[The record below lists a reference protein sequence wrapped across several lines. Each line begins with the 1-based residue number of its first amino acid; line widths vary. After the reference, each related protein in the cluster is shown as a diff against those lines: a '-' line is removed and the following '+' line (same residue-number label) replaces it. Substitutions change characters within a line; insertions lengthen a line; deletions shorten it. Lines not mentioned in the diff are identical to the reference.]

1 VRTVKI
7 DQDLLIPAGR
17 HTLSP
22 REVGQRQRE
31 RLIRAMVLCASEQ
44 GYAETTIAD
53 VVRVA
58 RTSRSAFYEHFADK
72 EACFL
77 AAYAQMTGAFIK
89 ASLEAADRVPAWEEK
104 LEAGILTYFRY
115 MAEHPEVAVST
126 VVEIHSAGRAGLKAR
141 NRALRQW
148 MGTIE
153 GVAVLGRREGVQIP
167 ELGEVGCAAIVLA
180 SEAYVQEYAR
190 RNRVRKVQEKAADV
204 LALARTLFKHG
215 VGAEDEI
222 APASPSAVPL
232 ERASAPVDGAS
243 AEATPD
249 PSAHV
254 DGASADATPDPGL
267 GAPDGTKAGD
277 AAPDEAGSPDGVAL
291 G

>member
-1 VRTVKI
+1 
-7 DQDLLIPAGR
+7 
-17 HTLSP
+17 
-22 REVGQRQRE
+22 
-31 RLIRAMVLCASEQ
+31 MVLCTSEQ
-44 GYAETTIAD
+44 GYSETTIAD

-89 ASLEAADRVPAWEEK
+89 ASLEAADRVPGWEEK
-104 LEAGILTYFRY
+104 LEAGIVTYFRY
-115 MAEHPEVAVST
+115 MAEHPEVAIST

-153 GVAVLGRREGVQIP
+153 GAAVLGRREGVHIP

-190 RNRVRKVQEKAADV
+190 RNRVRKVHEKAADV

-215 VGAEDEI
+215 VAAADEI
-222 APASPSAVPL
+222 APASPSAVPVD
-232 ERASAPVDGAS
+232 RASARAVPVDGAS
-243 AEATPD
+243 
-249 PSAHV
+249 PSAV
-254 DGASADATPDPGL
+254 PVDRASARGGRASADGTPDGASA
-267 GAPDGTKAGD
+267 GADGTKTAESARDDAG
-277 AAPDEAGSPDGVAL
+277 APDGVAL

>member
-1 VRTVKI
+1 
-7 DQDLLIPAGR
+7 
-17 HTLSP
+17 
-22 REVGQRQRE
+22 
-31 RLIRAMVLCASEQ
+31 M
-44 GYAETTIAD
+44 
-53 VVRVA
+53 A

-104 LEAGILTYFRY
+104 LEAGIVTYFRF
-115 MAEHPEVAVST
+115 MADHPEVAIST

-141 NRALRQW
+141 NRALRMW

-153 GVAVLGRREGVQIP
+153 GVALLGRREGVQIP

-180 SEAYVQEYAR
+180 AEAYVQEYAR

-215 VGAEDEI
+215 VAAADEI
-222 APASPSAVPL
+222 APASPSAVPVDRASPSAVPVAPASPSAVPVD
-232 ERASAPVDGAS
+232 RASAQGDRASVDG
-243 AEATPD
+243 TPD
-249 PSAHV
+249 
-254 DGASADATPDPGL
+254 GGL
-267 GAPDGTKAGD
+267 AGPDGTKTGD
-277 AAPDEAGSPDGVAL
+277 SARDDVGSPDGVAL
-291 G
+291 S